1 MSKLYFD
8 SRDELIALDA
18 EQIAAV
24 VVAGNYSRVLMLR
37 GREVML
43 TQTLGRVG
51 EHLQRLRAPS
61 ARFVRL
67 GRSLVV
73 NHTLLARIDL
83 LRQLLV
89 LSDGANEIRLKAPK
103 EKLQTYKKA
112 IARTIQIKQSHA
124 ADSDHRD

>member
-24 VVAGNYSRVLMLR
+24 VAAGNYSRVLMLR

-83 LRQLLV
+83 LRQMLI

>member
-24 VVAGNYSRVLMLR
+24 AAAGNYSRVLMLR

>member
-24 VVAGNYSRVLMLR
+24 VAAGNYSRVLMLR

>member
-24 VVAGNYSRVLMLR
+24 VAAGNYSRVLMLR

-83 LRQLLV
+83 LRQMLI

-112 IARTIQIKQSHA
+112 IVRTIQIKQSHA

>member
-24 VVAGNYSRVLMLR
+24 AAAGNYSRVLMLR

-112 IARTIQIKQSHA
+112 IVRTIQIKQSHA